1 MGLTEHID
9 ILSSL
14 FKQWADNETISAIYP
29 LPISGSQR
37 QYFRIEAGKK
47 TAIGCFNEDI
57 TENEAFFH
65 FTEQFHKANL
75 PVPEIY
81 SIHRNKQYYILQD
94 LGNKT
99 LFTLLSETKDFNSE
113 ILPLYKTSI
122 LQLIQFQTKGKDL
135 INFSKAYPRETFD
148 SQSILWD
155 LSYFKYYWIK
165 FLELPFNEQ
174 LLENDFHSFT
184 NYLTKIPHHYFLFRD
199 FQSRNIMVHNNNLF
213 FIDYQGG
220 RKGALYYDLASLLY
234 DSKAN
239 LSTATREEL
248 LNFYI
253 TNIKK
258 LIPSTNSETFKNEFY
273 SYAMIRVL
281 QAFGA
286 YGFRGI
292 HEQKIHFL
300 KSIPFA
306 INNLSEILEKGHFTF
321 SASHLFEVLTS
332 MIESRQWEKFAVYET
347 NETKL
352 HIHITS
358 FSYRKQLP
366 SDVSGNG
373 GGFVFDCRTLP
384 NPGHI
389 DMYKSLT
396 GQELPV
402 IKYLAPQPAVKNY
415 LENVISLVDSSIDNY
430 LERNF
435 TNLMV
440 NFGCTGGQHRSVYC
454 AEQLYLHL
462 RKKYGNKIKI
472 TLFHTE
478 LKKSKTHS
486 LTINSKNN

>member
-1 MGLTEHID
+1 MGLTGHID

-14 FKQWADNETISAIYP
+14 FKQWAENEKISAIYP

-47 TAIGCFNEDI
+47 TAIGCFNDDI

-65 FTEQFHKANL
+65 FSEQFFKAHL
-75 PVPEIY
+75 PVPQIY
-81 SIHRNKQYYILQD
+81 RIHPDKQHYILQD
-94 LGNKT
+94 LGNET
-99 LFTLLSETKDFNSE
+99 LFSMLSEAQDFHRE
-113 ILPLYKTSI
+113 ILPFYKTAI
-122 LQLIQFQTKGKDL
+122 LQLIQFQTKGKDI
-135 INFSKAYPRETFD
+135 INFSKAYPREAFD
-148 SQSILWD
+148 RQSILWD

-174 LLENDFHSFT
+174 LLENDFHSFAD
-184 NYLTKIPHHYFLFRD
+184 YLTQIPHHYFLYRD
-199 FQSRNIMVHNNNLF
+199 FQSRNIMVHNNNLY

-239 LSTATREEL
+239 LSEATREEL

-253 TNIKK
+253 TNIKN
-258 LIPSTNSETFKNEFY
+258 LIPSIETNKFKDEFY
-273 SYAMIRVL
+273 SYALIRVL

-306 INNLSEILEKGHFTF
+306 INNLTEILEKGDFPF
-321 SASHLFEVLTS
+321 SAPHLFDVLTS
-332 MIESRQWEKFAVYET
+332 MLKSNQWEKHAVYET
-347 NETKL
+347 TDTKL
-352 HIHITS
+352 HIYITS

-366 SDVSGNG
+366 FDVSGNG

-384 NPGHI
+384 NPGRI
-389 DMYKSLT
+389 DRYKSLT
-396 GQELPV
+396 GQDLPV
-402 IKYLAPQPAVKNY
+402 IKYLEPQWAVKNY
-415 LENVISLVDSSIDNY
+415 LENVISLVDSGIDNY
-430 LERNF
+430 LKRNF
-435 TNLMV
+435 SNLMV
-440 NFGCTGGQHRSVYC
+440 NFGCTGGQHRSVFC

-462 RKKYGNKIKI
+462 KKKYENKIKI
-472 TLFHTE
+472 SLFHRE
-478 LKKSKTHS
+478 LKKSK
-486 LTINSKNN
+486 LQ